1 MSDYFV
7 GEVRMFGG
15 NFAPAGWALCNGQ
28 LLNIYEYQALFTL
41 IGTTYGGDGINT
53 FGLPDLQGRLP
64 VSEGR
69 GPGLSPRVLGEKAG
83 TEQVTLTLTQMP
95 LHNHALSASSS
106 DGSVHTPDPGVLPGK
121 MTAASGAPA
130 FYITPGAVALDNA
143 PMSAAS
149 VGSDGGNQPHDNL
162 MPSLCASFIIALQ
175 GIYPSRN

>member
-1 MSDYFV
+1 
-7 GEVRMFGG
+7 MFGG

-28 LLNIYEYQALFTL
+28 LLSIGENQALFTL
-41 IGTTYGGDGINT
+41 IGTTYGGDGITT
-53 FGLPDLQGRLP
+53 FALPDLQGRLP

-95 LHNHALSASSS
+95 LHSHALSASSS
-106 DGSVHTPDPGVLPGK
+106 DGSGHTPGSSVLPGK
-121 MTAASGAPA
+121 MTAGSGTPA
-130 FYITPGAVALDNA
+130 LYITPGAVSLDNVA
-143 PMSAAS
+143 MSAAC